1 MLRPN
6 GVPEMRI
13 TEIQRFCMHDGPGVR
28 TVVFFKGCP
37 LNCAWC
43 HNPETKNPGQELL
56 FYEKKCIGCGGC
68 AAVCPKGAHSFDV
81 THLFDRESCAGCGS
95 CADICPTGALSLSM
109 REMTVEEV
117 LSAAEKDRAFY
128 GSEGGITLS
137 GGEPLAQPAAVLA
150 LLKQCREKGIGT
162 AIETC
167 GYFDGKILSEL
178 VPLTDLFLW
187 DLKIGDEELHRK
199 YTGVSN
205 RRIIDNLLKAD
216 ELGAETVLRCI
227 MVKNVNMNEEHYAA
241 VAEVWNRL
249 KHCRY
254 AELLPYHA
262 YGGSKMLPLGLADNG
277 RTDWAPDEEEIA
289 RAKEILQQKGVRVK

>member
-1 MLRPN
+1 
-6 GVPEMRI
+6 
-13 TEIQRFCMHDGPGVR
+13 MHDGPGVR

-68 AAVCPKGAHSFDV
+68 AAVCPKGAHSFDGV
-81 THLFDRESCAGCGS
+81 HLFDRERCAGCGS

-117 LSAAEKDRAFY
+117 LSATEKDRAFY

-205 RRIIDNLLKAD
+205 QWILENAAWLKESGKAHIFRTPLIPGITDTDENL
-216 ELGAETVLRCI
+216 
-227 MVKNVNMNEEHYAA
+227 AA
-241 VAEVWNRL
+241 VKAVAGDSE
-249 KHCRY
+249 H
-254 AELLPYHA
+254 ELLPYNELAGAKYPMLGEA
-262 YGGSKMLPLGLADNG
+262 YPYDQMKGSVL
-277 RTDWAPDEEEIA
+277 
-289 RAKEILQQKGVRVK
+289 